1 MTLFGAKYSY
11 LHGTF
16 FEHSKYPLLYLLTA
30 WCYPQSLLTIT
41 EQPLEGQRNLHTAR
55 DLRVEERGR
64 DGVGNKGW
72 GRGGE
77 QEFLQKFGIIYN

>member
-41 EQPLEGQRNLHTAR
+41 EQPLEGQRNLHTAG

-64 DGVGNKGW
+64 AGW
-72 GRGGE
+72 ATRAGGGGE